1 MNEMMN
7 TMVDTTTTT
16 ALQNEVS
23 AERHDLTRDL
33 APAVI
38 GALIGLGAAYL
49 VHKYRESQEEKE
61 VK

>member
-1 MNEMMN
+1 MDEMMTN
-7 TMVDTTTTT
+7 ALETTVT
-16 ALQNEVS
+16 AVENPT
-23 AERHDLTRDL
+23 ERHDLARDL

-49 VHKYRESQEEKE
+49 VHKYREGQEEKME